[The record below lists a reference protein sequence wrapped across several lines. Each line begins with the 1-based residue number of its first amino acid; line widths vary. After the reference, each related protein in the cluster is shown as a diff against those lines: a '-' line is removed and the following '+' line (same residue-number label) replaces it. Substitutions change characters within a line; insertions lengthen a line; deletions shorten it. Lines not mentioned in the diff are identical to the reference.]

1 LREKWI
7 FVALGMATLAFTGA
21 AEAKDTQFWNLTA
34 NTITAFQVS
43 APGKSDWGT
52 DQTVNDSD
60 RSVDHD
66 ERLKITGVATGVYDV
81 KFKDQKGRVC
91 VVPNVAIKQG
101 GVFSIEEKKLPP
113 CTN

>member
-1 LREKWI
+1 MRANWTWI
-7 FVALGMATLAFTGA
+7 AAGLLTLGFTGA
-21 AEAKDTQFWNLTA
+21 AQAKDTQFWNLTA

-43 APGKSDWGT
+43 APGKNDWGT
-52 DQTVNDSD
+52 DQTINDSD
-60 RSVDHD
+60 HSVDHD
-66 ERLKITGVATGVYDV
+66 ERLKIKGVTTGVYDV
-81 KFKDQKGRVC
+81 KFKDDKGRVC

>member
-1 LREKWI
+1 MMAAA
-7 FVALGMATLAFTGA
+7 ALASLGLTGLAQ
-21 AEAKDTQFWNLTA
+21 AKDTQFWNLTA

-101 GVFSIEEKKLPP
+101 GVFSIEERKLPA